1 MGDSISKVKD
11 IKNFGINKLECE
23 LFNKSLNM
31 CRHNHLWKHVI
42 KRINIINAIKIIS
55 RNCGSNTAGV
65 DGIDFRKLKN
75 MDLEVVVAEVKK
87 RLYGKKKAMGREVLI
102 PKENGKFRPLG
113 ITNIFD
119 RIAQQCVRNILEP
132 IVEAHFNQESFG
144 FRKGR
149 NATECMSYIAQGLQ
163 HIDDGMVYDCD
174 LKSYFDTVQIDK
186 VLNKLKMNH
195 KIFDKQFLKCIK
207 SLMWID
213 IDNKKYE
220 GTGLRQGTI
229 LGPILANVM
238 LHDFE
243 LKLNEIND
251 YKRNNGHELIRNPN
265 IFKNF
270 GKNYKRGKEFYF
282 NWLRNRRVVRIV
294 RYADDFVLIS
304 KGKYDIYDAIILL
317 EDWCKENGLEIN
329 QDKTRL
335 IKITSNKDFELEF
348 LGYKLRKMNDKVRG
362 KTFIIS
368 VKNQK
373 KVWLETKKRLS
384 WAIDKGNMEYFIQ
397 YIRGIFQYYDI
408 CTNLTWLISRI
419 HLYLIKRMFRRRRKG
434 NHIEYIASSIN
445 NYAHFIIHGVV
456 LDLWDMRVHSTKS
469 TKEYMIEVNKLW
481 RPEKE
486 VLYKEIAWLENFYEN
501 RIGSKVRNSTN
512 LIYVPSL
519 IRQYKRDKVFGKLL
533 LEIDPKEIELHHK
546 IPKSLGGKDEYS
558 NLILLTRRVHKLVH
572 KVDLKIEELLK
583 TDNIK
588 ELNKLRKLCGNK
600 VI

>member
-1 MGDSISKVKD
+1 
-11 IKNFGINKLECE
+11 
-23 LFNKSLNM
+23 M
-31 CRHNHLWKHVI
+31 CRHNHLWKYVI

-55 RNCGSNTAGV
+55 RNSGSNTAGV

-75 MDLEVVVAEVKK
+75 MDLEVVIGEVKK
-87 RLYGKKKAMGREVLI
+87 RLYGKTKPMGREVLI

-119 RIAQQCVRNILEP
+119 RIAQQCVRNVLEP
-132 IVEAHFNQESFG
+132 IVESHFNQESFG
-144 FRKGR
+144 FRKSR
-149 NATECMSYIAQGLQ
+149 NATECMSYIAHGLQ

-213 IDNKKYE
+213 VDNKKYE

-243 LKLNEIND
+243 LKLNEISD
-251 YKRNNGHELIRNPN
+251 YKRNNGHELISNPN

-270 GKNYKRGKEFYF
+270 GKNYKRGREFYF
-282 NWLRNRRVVRIV
+282 NWLQKRRVVRIV

-304 KGKYDIYDAIILL
+304 KGRYDIYDAIILL

-329 QDKTRL
+329 QDKTKL

-384 WAIDKGNMEYFIQ
+384 WSIDKGNMEYFIQ

-419 HLYLIKRMFRRRRKG
+419 HLYLIKRKFRRRRKG
-434 NHIEYIASSIN
+434 EHIKYIASSIN
-445 NYAHFIIHGVV
+445 KYAHFIIHGVV
-456 LDLWDMRVHSTKS
+456 LDLWDMRVHSIKS
-469 TKEYMIEVNKLW
+469 TKEYMMEVNKLW
-481 RPEKE
+481 RPEKG

-501 RIGSKVRNSTN
+501 RSSSKMRNSTN

-558 NLILLTRRVHKLVH
+558 NLILLTRRVHKLIH
-572 KVDLKIEELLK
+572 KVDLKIEDLMK

-588 ELNKLRKLCGNK
+588 ELNKLRELCGNK
-600 VI
+600 TI